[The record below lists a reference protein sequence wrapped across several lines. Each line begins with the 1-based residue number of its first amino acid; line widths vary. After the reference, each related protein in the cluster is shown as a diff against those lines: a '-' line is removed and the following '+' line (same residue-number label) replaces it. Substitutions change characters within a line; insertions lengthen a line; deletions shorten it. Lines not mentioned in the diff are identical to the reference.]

1 LQRPEFHRRS
11 GPNGRRLAV
20 WLALVVVLACFTGSP
35 ASAGDGVTATLLTS
49 VVPAA
54 PSVMADFDGDHKLD
68 LATVGAIDSNRSGYY
83 HQIDIRLNAAQS
95 PVFTFLIHSAANR
108 LSARDLDG
116 DNDRD
121 LVLETPF
128 RVPLAVW
135 INDGAGNFHEG
146 NLDNFRFQLL
156 HDDPLSLGSSERL
169 LPLLRTGECPRRSAA
184 LSSPF
189 HRGPEPARAKLIANR
204 PDRLGTPKHFDIWT
218 RGPPTT

>member
-1 LQRPEFHRRS
+1 MPRQLRREYA
-11 GPNGRRLAV
+11 GAIYHVMNRGDRREDIFLDDEDRKRF
-20 WLALVVVLACFTGSP
+20 LACLREACQKTEWQVQAYCLMPNHF
-35 ASAGDGVTATLLTS
+35 
-49 VVPAA
+49 
-54 PSVMADFDGDHKLD
+54 H
-68 LATVGAIDSNRSGYY
+68 
-83 HQIDIRLNAAQS
+83 
-95 PVFTFLIHSAANR
+95 
-108 LSARDLDG
+108 
-116 DNDRD
+116 
-121 LVLETPF
+121 LVLETPL